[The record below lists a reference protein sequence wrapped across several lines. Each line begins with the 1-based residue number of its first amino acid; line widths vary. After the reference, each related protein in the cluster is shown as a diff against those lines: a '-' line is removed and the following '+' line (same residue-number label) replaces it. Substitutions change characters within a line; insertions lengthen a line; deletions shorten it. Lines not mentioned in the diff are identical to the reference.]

1 MENLYW
7 PTLFFKSLLR
17 NPPCITT
24 PRQQNE
30 SCYSPAGRACR
41 PQGSY
46 LCRRSVNRPLSTA
59 PIWLT
64 GWSTALTAVTAIST
78 IYYMLYTLCVVGRVE
93 QSRSS
98 RRDRLE
104 ARPDQSSACPRWLTQ
119 PRYIIFAK
127 LARCVG
133 GVEMAGWGETCL
145 VIASCCVTSQIGDQ
159 SGNKPPR
166 FNLQNCKITSVDLSE
181 SAWLTFVNTNL

>member
-17 NPPCITT
+17 NSPCITT

-78 IYYMLYTLCVVGRVE
+78 IYVICYTLCVVGRVWAVTLVKT
-93 QSRSS
+93 RSS
-98 RRDRLE
+98 GSP
-104 ARPDQSSACPRWLTQ
+104 ARPALCVPS
-119 PRYIIFAK
+119 
-127 LARCVG
+127 LAHSTAIHNLRQVSKVCGRGRDG
-133 GVEMAGWGETCL
+133 GVG
-145 VIASCCVTSQIGDQ
+145 
-159 SGNKPPR
+159 R
-166 FNLQNCKITSVDLSE
+166 DLLSNRVLLCDFTYRWPIRE
-181 SAWLTFVNTNL
+181 